1 MTRPLIVCEL
11 GANHNGSLERALHII
26 DAAAHAGAGAV
37 KFQTWK
43 SGTMVLDR
51 EARAFSGP
59 WAGRLLY
66 ELYEEAY
73 TPWEWHPTLYAAV
86 RSHNMIPFS
95 SVFDLESIDFLETL
109 DCPIYKIASFEIE
122 DLRLIRVAAKTGKP
136 MVISTGVAT
145 KGMVLE
151 ALRAAGNGRCED
163 LTLLHCIS
171 EYPAAPERMAIGEMR
186 DLALERQFDWPTTRV
201 LKCKI
206 GLSDHSLS
214 YHAAMAAT
222 ALGATM
228 IEKHLTLKRSDGG
241 LDAAFSIEPPE
252 LEKMKWAINLTYDSI
267 HGERLPST
275 SNHYKRSLYW
285 ADNYPAGTAVSDDM
299 LVTARPNLGLSPTLC
314 FAMLG
319 KELRHAVKKSW
330 PVELG
335 DVGDD
340 QRARMEKA

>member
-1 MTRPLIVCEL
+1 MGRPLICAEL

-26 DAAAHAGAGAV
+26 DAAAHAGADAV
-37 KFQTWK
+37 KLQTWK

-51 EARAFSGP
+51 EARAPGGP

-86 RSHNMIPFS
+86 RSHRMIPFS

-109 DCPIYKIASFEIE
+109 DCPMYKIASFEID
-122 DLRLIRVAAKTGKP
+122 DLRLIRAAAKTGKP

-151 ALRAAGNGRCED
+151 AARAAVGNGCKD

-171 EYPAAPERMAIGEMR
+171 EYPAAPEHMAISQMR
-186 DLALERQFDWPTTRV
+186 DLEITFKTSWPVGMVKT
-201 LKCKI
+201 KI

-214 YHAAMAAT
+214 YHPAMAAT

-252 LEKMKWAINLTYDSI
+252 LEKMKWAINLTYEAVS
-267 HGERLPST
+267 GERAPST

-285 ADNYPAGTAVSDDM
+285 ANNYPADTPVSDDM
-299 LVTARPNLGLSPTLC
+299 VVTARPNLGLSPALT

-319 KELRHAVKKSW
+319 KCLKKDVKKHY
-330 PVELG
+330 PVMID
-335 DVGDD
+335 DVGADE
-340 QRARMEKA
+340 RARMEKA

>member
-1 MTRPLIVCEL
+1 MGRPLICAEL

-26 DAAAHAGAGAV
+26 DAAAHVGADMV

-43 SGTMVLDR
+43 AGTMVLDR
-51 EARAFSGP
+51 EARAPSGP

-86 RSHNMIPFS
+86 RSHRMIPFS
-95 SVFDLESIDFLETL
+95 SVFDLESITFLETL
-109 DCPIYKIASFEIE
+109 DCPMYKIASFEIE
-122 DLRLIRVAAKTGKP
+122 DLRLIRAAAKTGKP
-136 MVISTGVAT
+136 LVMSTGVAT
-145 KGMVLE
+145 KGMVLG

-171 EYPAAPERMAIGEMR
+171 EYPAAPERMAISQMR
-186 DLALERQFDWPTTRV
+186 ELEITFKNLWPVCLVKT
-201 LKCKI
+201 KI

-267 HGERLPST
+267 HGERLPPT

-285 ADNYPAGTAVSDDM
+285 RDDYPVGTLVSDDM

-335 DVGDD
+335 DGGADE
-340 QRARMEKA
+340 RGRMEKA